1 MAEGDSLRPC
11 LAICD
16 NLETAKGVGASGSP
30 AGLTGDCPEDRGEG
44 EGGQEGEEE
53 RRHF

>member
-16 NLETAKGVGASGSP
+16 NLETAKGVVATASP
-30 AGLTGDCPEDRGEG
+30 AGHTVESQDRGEG